1 MAEKPPKAMKTTA
14 LACDQSFLRAPY
26 LRHTI
31 QTLLLLLL
39 LCWIPSPGLTGRI
52 YRQLVEFRVQQR
64 REKAAQ
70 KLRAK
75 LMLEIEQK
83 KTREENAR
91 ATIIGDELKNTL
103 QNDSGVPLS
112 ASEASSYFF
121 LLLSM
126 MLSISPSHVFTAY
139 AMNDSCGADFGS
151 DGGIDRIV
159 MSCMSVSGWL
169 P

>member
-1 MAEKPPKAMKTTA
+1 M
-14 LACDQSFLRAPY
+14 
-26 LRHTI
+26 
-31 QTLLLLLL
+31 
-39 LCWIPSPGLTGRI
+39 
-52 YRQLVEFRVQQR
+52 QQR